1 MHFVSKAHL
10 AAMTDQA
17 RTQFY
22 ATHLP
27 FGVHPETKDTF
38 FVPLTD
44 LFSGSVLQGVQGVGK
59 SGLMESLIASCIRLG
74 LAVVVVDPHGDLVD
88 HAIAQLPDTV
98 LPRVRLLDMTDEE
111 YPFGVNVFAVNQQQ
125 SSIAQAQSIDRI
137 VHIFNVLWPET
148 ESQQNLPR
156 YLRAAII
163 TLLANPGSTLVDMY
177 RLLRRPSERL
187 ALMQRVTDPTVLEF
201 WQAHDELTP
210 SAQMQQVAP
219 LINRLE
225 ALFMGRSLVRNIV
238 GQRQTT
244 IDFRKAIE
252 NREIIFIKLP
262 LKTMADARLIGT
274 MLIAQ
279 IHAALFSFADI
290 PLEQRPGFCLFVDE
304 FQNFATPDFA
314 EMFSEGR
321 KFGVRVVLA
330 HQYRNQLPAYLQDS
344 TMTARTKAIFQVTP
358 DDANEL
364 SKLFPQAEAQVQ
376 PSDLEADIIKHLL
389 SKGVR

>member
-1 MHFVSKAHL
+1 
-10 AAMTDQA
+10 MTDQA
-17 RTQFY
+17 RAQFFGS
-22 ATHLP
+22 HLP
-27 FGVHPETKDTF
+27 LGVHPETKDTF

-44 LFSGSVLQGVQGVGK
+44 LFSGTLLQGVQGVGK
-59 SGLMESLIASCIRLG
+59 SGLMENLIAYSIRLG
-74 LAVVVVDPHGDLVD
+74 LSVIVVDPHGDLVD
-88 HAIAQLPDTV
+88 HAVAQLPDTV
-98 LPRVRLLDMTDEE
+98 LDRVSLLDMTDEE
-111 YPFGVNVFAVNQQQ
+111 YPFGVNVFSVQQNS

-148 ESQQNLPR
+148 EAQQNLPR

-177 RLLRRPSERL
+177 RILRRPSERQVL
-187 ALMQRVTDPTVLEF
+187 LQRVTDPTVLEF
-201 WQAHDELTP
+201 WQSHDALTE

-238 GQRQTT
+238 GQRCTT

-252 NREIIFIKLP
+252 HREIIFIKLP
-262 LKTMADARLIGT
+262 IKTVADARLIGT

-279 IHAALFSFADI
+279 IHAALFSFADT
-290 PLEQRPGFCLFVDE
+290 PLERRPGFALVVDE

-314 EMFSEGR
+314 ELFSEGR

-330 HQYRNQLPAYLQDS
+330 HQYRNQLPDYLQDA
-344 TMTARTKAIFQVTP
+344 TMTARTKVIFQVTP
-358 DDANEL
+358 DDAREL
-364 SKLFPQAEAQVQ
+364 ASLFPSSEARVQ
-376 PSDLEADIIKHLL
+376 PEDLEAEVTRHLL
-389 SKGVR
+389 KGIR